1 MRNSVL
7 TERIELGPVH
17 RQTEA
22 IMSTDDTSRR
32 DWKEL
37 YQKAV
42 LETDPA
48 KMPQR
53 ITEAHKA
60 ILDRIEELLTNP
72 TQGEHR
78 ALDIALRRLSMLQN
92 KSSAKKNSA

>member
-1 MRNSVL
+1 MR
-7 TERIELGPVH
+7 
-17 RQTEA
+17 
-22 IMSTDDTSRR
+22 TDGTSRR

-37 YQKAV
+37 YQSAM

-53 ITEAHKA
+53 ITEANRA
-60 ILDRIEELLTNP
+60 ILDCIEELLTNP

-78 ALDIALRRLSMLQN
+78 ELDIALRRLRVLQN
-92 KSSAKKNSA
+92 NSSAKKKSA